1 MDPAAGRRR
10 RCRAPRRAAAR
21 AGKGVAALS
30 RRHAIDDPPRE
41 VVGPLP
47 RLLAFGIDALW
58 LLLVS
63 LPLCWAWQAAGRAGA
78 GLWLLA
84 LPLLLSLGALPCWRV
99 FGGTPGQLLL
109 QQEVVAADSLRPLS
123 LPRALRRWAAGWVS
137 GLSGGFAS
145 LWTDSSRQPQA
156 WHDRQ
161 SGALVVEAD
170 VAGGSFLARHR
181 AGELPLAQS
190 VVVVGLWLPLPL
202 LLLVGMVDAAGH
214 LGNFALRAGSL
225 LLLLGWPLLLAL
237 LGFGL
242 LGVWRAARQPWRYR
256 AAERIGAA
264 AATVAMAA
272 LLLGGV
278 VWAALQFAPQM
289 VDRLWLAVGRDPLGQ
304 ASVALSADGR
314 RLQVKGP
321 LALGSA
327 DAVTQALAGAP
338 QLRLVTL
345 DVAGGRLPEAL
356 RIAAALRARALAT
369 RVVGACS
376 GVCALAFLAGPQR
389 QVLPG
394 ASLALHRLSAGAFN
408 PPYQAVL
415 NRVLGGQLAQ
425 AGLDAHLVN
434 KVLASPPARPWVP
447 DADERAAAH
456 LVTVPGRPL
465 DVELPAPQGA
475 TVADY
480 AEALSASAL
489 WQALERR
496 YPGVQALAVQRM
508 GAASAQGAEAVQVA
522 AQEVVAALLPGL
534 LAQASPETRWLFTEL
549 LQAQIGALLALDP
562 ELCRALLLGDVAAHR
577 RLPPA
582 LAWREAQWLLAALDE
597 PPRGTPVRKPNALEL
612 EVIRRTLG
620 LRAPQRLAE
629 LWRPPVAPAPP
640 EPACDRGQ
648 AMLAELGTLAAPQRR
663 LALRLIFERE

>member
-1 MDPAAGRRR
+1 MA
-10 RCRAPRRAAAR
+10 
-21 AGKGVAALS
+21 
-30 RRHAIDDPPRE
+30 PRE

-47 RLLAFGIDALW
+47 RLLAFAIDALW

-63 LPLCWAWQAAGRAGA
+63 LPLCWGWRAAGLAGA
-78 GLWLLA
+78 GGWLLG
-84 LPLLLSLGALPCWRV
+84 LPLLLSLGAVPCWLA

-109 QQEVVAADSLRPLS
+109 QQEVVDADRLRRLS
-123 LPRALRRWAAGWVS
+123 LPQALARWAAGWAS
-137 GLSGGFAS
+137 ALSGGFAS
-145 LWTDSSRQPQA
+145 LWTDHGRQPQA
-156 WHDRQ
+156 WHDRR

-170 VAGGSFLARHR
+170 VAGGGFLARHR

-190 VVVVGLWLPLPL
+190 LVVVGLWLPLPL
-202 LLLVGMVDAAGH
+202 LLLLGWVDAAGH
-214 LGNFALRAGSL
+214 LGNFALRAGSVG
-225 LLLLGWPLLLAL
+225 LLLGWPLLVAL

-242 LGVWRAARQPWRYR
+242 VGVWRAARRPQRRR
-256 AAERIGAA
+256 AAAVVGAWA
-264 AATVAMAA
+264 APALMAA

-278 VWAALQFAPQM
+278 AWAVVQFGPQLA
-289 VDRLWLAVGRDPLGQ
+289 DRLRLPFGRDPLGTT
-304 ASVALSADGR
+304 AVALSADGR
-314 RLQVKGP
+314 RLQIKGP

-327 DAVTQALAGAP
+327 DAVRRVLAGAP

-345 DVAGGRLPEAL
+345 DAQDGRLPEAL
-356 RIAAALRARALAT
+356 QIAEALRARRLPT

-376 GVCALAFLAGPQR
+376 GVCVLVFLAGPQR

-394 ASLALHRLSAGAFN
+394 ASLALHRLSAGPFN
-408 PPYQAVL
+408 PPYQTLL
-415 NRVLGGQLAQ
+415 NRALGRLLAQ

-434 KVLASPPARPWVP
+434 KVLASPPARPWTP
-447 DADERAAAH
+447 DADERAAAR

-496 YPGVQALAVQRM
+496 FPGVQALAAQRM
-508 GAASAQGAEAVQVA
+508 GAAGPQGAESVQIA
-522 AQEVVAALLPGL
+522 AQEVVAALMPGL
-534 LAQASPETRWLFTEL
+534 LAQASPETRWLFAEL

-562 ELCRALLLGDVAAHR
+562 GLCRALLLGDVAAHR
-577 RLPPA
+577 RLPPP
-582 LAWREAQWLLAALDE
+582 LAWREAQWLLAALEE
-597 PPRGTPVRKPNALEL
+597 PARATPARKPNALEL

-640 EPACDRGQ
+640 EPSCERGQ
-648 AMLAELGTLAAPQRR
+648 AMLAELATLAAPQRR

>member
-1 MDPAAGRRR
+1 MNRGHA
-10 RCRAPRRAAAR
+10 
-21 AGKGVAALS
+21 VAVT
-30 RRHAIDDPPRE
+30 PRE

-63 LPLCWAWQAAGRAGA
+63 LPLCWSWRTAGQAGA
-78 GLWLLA
+78 GWWLLA
-84 LPLLLSLGALPCWRV
+84 LPLLLSLGAVPCWLA

-109 QQEVVAADSLRPLS
+109 QQEVVDAGSLRKLS
-123 LPRALRRWAAGWVS
+123 LPRALLRWAAGWAS
-137 GLSGGFAS
+137 ALSGGFAS
-145 LWTDSSRQPQA
+145 LWTDASRQPQA
-156 WHDRQ
+156 WHDRC

-170 VAGGSFLARHR
+170 VAGGGFFLTRHL
-181 AGELPLAQS
+181 AGELPLMQS
-190 VVVVGLWLPLPL
+190 LAVVGLWLPLPL
-202 LLLVGMVDAAGH
+202 LLLLGWVDAAGQ
-214 LGNFALRAGSL
+214 LGHFALRAGSVW
-225 LLLLGWPLLLAL
+225 LLLGWPLLVAL

-242 LGVWRAARQPWRYR
+242 AGVWRAARRPRR
-256 AAERIGAA
+256 RSVAAVAA
-264 AATVAMAA
+264 AWAASALMAA
-272 LLLGGV
+272 LLLGGAA
-278 VWAALQFAPQM
+278 WAFVQFGPQFA
-289 VDRLWLAVGRDPLGQ
+289 DRLRLPFGSDPLGT
-304 ASVALSADGR
+304 AAVALSADGR
-314 RLQVKGP
+314 RLQIKGP

-327 DAVTQALAGAP
+327 DAVTRVLAGGAP

-345 DVAGGRLPEAL
+345 DADGGRLPEAL
-356 RIAAALRARALAT
+356 QIAEALRARQLPT

-376 GVCALAFLAGPQR
+376 GVCALVFLAGPQR

-394 ASLALHRLSAGAFN
+394 ASLALHRLSAGPFN

-415 NRVLGGQLAQ
+415 NRALSQPLAQ
-425 AGLDAHLVN
+425 AGLDPHLVN
-434 KVLASPPARPWVP
+434 KVLASPPARPWTP
-447 DADERAAAH
+447 DADERAAAR

-475 TVADY
+475 TAADY

-496 YPGVQALAVQRM
+496 FPGVQALAAQRM
-508 GAASAQGAEAVQVA
+508 GAASPQGAEAVQVA
-522 AQEVVAALLPGL
+522 AQEVVAALMPGL
-534 LAQASPETRWLFTEL
+534 LAQASPETRWLFTEV

-562 ELCRALLLGDVAAHR
+562 ELCRALLLGDVAAQR
-577 RLPPA
+577 RLPPP

-597 PPRGTPVRKPNALEL
+597 PARGTPVRKPNALEL

-620 LRAPQRLAE
+620 LRAPQRLAG
-629 LWRPPVAPAPP
+629 LWRPPVVPAPP

-648 AMLAELGTLAAPQRR
+648 AMLAELATLAAPQRR